1 MALNEV
7 MVQYWRS
14 VCSVASLFVCR
25 TCEYLLFQV
34 FDFLHRFYFPM
45 LSGSLHWRHV
55 PVVLWAFCLPIGPRA
70 NRSVDRDQA
79 VFVINVQSAAIFT
92 RALPIILTS
101 SSTIFHE
108 DVSHLFGYLR
118 KWCQRHTFSL
128 LVQISVKS
136 KWTLSWVSLCNKEP
150 SEDADLRVFSNILMF
165 SDLSN

>member
-1 MALNEV
+1 MLINVIWGLKTEWILHYNTTHKWNNQADIWQIISEQPLQKINLHLLNMALNEV

-92 RALPIILTS
+92 RDWRAL
-101 SSTIFHE
+101 
-108 DVSHLFGYLR
+108 
-118 KWCQRHTFSL
+118 
-128 LVQISVKS
+128 
-136 KWTLSWVSLCNKEP
+136 
-150 SEDADLRVFSNILMF
+150 NIR
-165 SDLSN
+165 